1 MKGKDPRLG
10 DSQGQSSHIVMPKLK
25 KEFKTETPHNAVEGS
40 LGTQLLSKPVSRGE
54 TGENSSLRKGEV
66 QMGPKELLG
75 QITAEQEGEDVI
87 KPIQEERTEYNEQVA
102 DPKTGATATL
112 ATDQNEKLEIIRPY

>member
-1 MKGKDPRLG
+1 
-10 DSQGQSSHIVMPKLK
+10 MPKLK
-25 KEFKTETPHNAVEGS
+25 KEFKTETPQNAREAS
-40 LGTQLLSKPVSRGE
+40 LGTQLLSKPVSQGE
-54 TGENSSLRKGEV
+54 IGENTSLRKGED

-75 QITAEQEGEDVI
+75 QMTAEQEGEDVI

-102 DPKTGATATL
+102 DPKTGATLTL